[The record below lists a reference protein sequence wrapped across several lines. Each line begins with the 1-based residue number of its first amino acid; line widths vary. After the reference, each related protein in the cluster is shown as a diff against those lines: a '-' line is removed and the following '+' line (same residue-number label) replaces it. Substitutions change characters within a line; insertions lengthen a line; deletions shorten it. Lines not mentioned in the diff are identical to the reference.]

1 MCFVENP
8 MRYVTQA
15 SHVLHRIG
23 MNKLLIKVYKFF
35 RTADSEHCFDL
46 SGLISAV
53 GVTKN
58 YLRQ

>member
-1 MCFVENP
+1 

-15 SHVLHRIG
+15 YHVLHRIG
-23 MNKLLIKVYKFF
+23 MNKLLINVYRFF

-53 GVTKN
+53 GETKI